1 MPTYAR
7 FVTLDAFT
15 YLAHVF
21 AITGVKD
28 LATAGGVQAAV
39 TRLLPAKERIVS
51 LSDCYV
57 RVEHMVCRSVGVLF
71 WCCHY

>member
-21 AITGVKD
+21 ASIGVKD
-28 LATAGGVQAAV
+28 LTTAGGVQAAI
-39 TRLLPAKERIVS
+39 TLLLPAKE
-51 LSDCYV
+51 
-57 RVEHMVCRSVGVLF
+57 
-71 WCCHY
+71 